1 MGEQRFQM
9 ASVAPFVADSL
20 SAMVV
25 KFRASLA
32 RLTKFREVIAVYPS
46 GDIVG
51 GLKMK
56 GWKAKMTE

>member
-1 MGEQRFQM
+1 M

-46 GDIVG
+46 ADIVG

>member
-1 MGEQRFQM
+1 M

-20 SAMVV
+20 SVMMV
-25 KFRASLA
+25 KFRASSA
-32 RLTKFREVIAVYPS
+32 RLTKFREVIGVYPP
-46 GDIVG
+46 GGIAG